1 MENNKFLRHQKG
13 CRACE
18 ECIAGYPTLCNC
30 GGLIH
35 AEYVVKEEKGKFVS
49 TGPFLNCDRCGTK
62 FLRAKQPRRKPR
74 GNNNGRAGQRH
85 ESAGRPN
92 PRV

>member
-35 AEYVVKEEKGKFVS
+35 AEYVVKEEKDYIVLARDKM
-49 TGPFLNCDRCGTK
+49 
-62 FLRAKQPRRKPR
+62 
-74 GNNNGRAGQRH
+74 NNGSYRGLICI
-85 ESAGRPN
+85 PK
-92 PRV
+92 VCIL